1 MSEPNELRRFQLVRG
16 EVDVVIV
23 ETSEGNALIRYLAR
37 RSVEATIGI
46 DGRIIYANPRN
57 EKRWGQRHE
66 WSVVAIPEAYFPWDK
81 KHDGPGKM
89 KQSEKDV
96 AALMRRRRGV
106 WDLGPGK
113 GINDERA
120 GNFTGVKGRRKR
132 KTDRSTG
139 GDGDS

>member
-1 MSEPNELRRFQLVRG
+1 VSEPNELRRFQVVRG

-46 DGRIIYANPRN
+46 DGRIIYSNPRN

-66 WSVVAIPEAYFPWDK
+66 WSVVAIPEAFFPWDK

-89 KQSEKDV
+89 KQADKDV
-96 AALMRRRRGV
+96 ASLMRRRRGV

-113 GINDERA
+113 GVDDERA
-120 GNFTGVKGRRKR
+120 RDFTGVTGRRER
-132 KTDRSTG
+132 KAGGNSR